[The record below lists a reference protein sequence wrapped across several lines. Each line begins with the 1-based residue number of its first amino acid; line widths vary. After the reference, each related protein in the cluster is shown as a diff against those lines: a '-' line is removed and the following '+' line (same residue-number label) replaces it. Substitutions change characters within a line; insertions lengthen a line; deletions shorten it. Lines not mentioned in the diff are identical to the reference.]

1 MRKLVATSAVLGLLL
16 GAFAAA
22 PVSAGTR
29 MDVTITA
36 TTILSQDPNGFTS
49 SIPGCAAGSVYSGGK
64 VVFPR
69 PHGNFVGYKLFDCG
83 NDTGFRVRL
92 NAQFFYDG
100 SGSVGTWAIVD
111 AWGSLAGM
119 SGAGKLTGDAINN
132 GIIDNYFGTVTL

>member
-1 MRKLVATSAVLGLLL
+1 MRKLVATSALLGLLL
-16 GAFAAA
+16 AVVGVG
-22 PVSAGTR
+22 PVAAGTR
-29 MDVTITA
+29 TAVTITA
-36 TTILSQDPNGFTS
+36 TTIIDQDPNGFVS
-49 SIPGCAAGSVYSGGK
+49 SIAGCDQGDVYSDGK

-83 NDTGFRVRL
+83 GGTGFLVRL

-100 SGSVGTWAIVD
+100 SGSVGTWTVVD

-119 SGAGKLTGDAINN
+119 SGAGKLIGEAVDD